1 MPMTQ
6 APQIPD
12 RWLDVALVVAAGML
26 GLFVG
31 FFAMVIAAAQS
42 GLASPWITVLAAT
55 GGIAGG
61 LSAWILYVGLL
72 RRQSR
77 VTRMTL
83 LVLVL
88 ALLALVLP
96 LPFQYTLIRG

>member
-1 MPMTQ
+1 M
-6 APQIPD
+6 APDPQKSD
-12 RWLDVALVVAAGML
+12 RWLDAALVVCTGIL
-26 GLFVG
+26 GLLLG
-31 FFAMVIAAAQS
+31 FFAMVIAAAQG
-42 GLASPWITVLAAT
+42 GLASAWITVLAAA

-72 RRQSR
+72 RRQSQI
-77 VTRMTL
+77 TRMTV

-96 LPFQYTLIRG
+96 LPFQYILIRG